1 MCFRWLS
8 GAPSSILRQISIA
21 TGVKHGVGRLVWLM
35 GEIQEDGHLEKD
47 NRLNGTST
55 VPLEST
61 SKTVPVAFDAR
72 SKQRLGAYNTS
83 PWRCHSAPTTP
94 FPVVSTE
101 NLLYPVHSNLEMIF
115 SNQVLLP
122 FSSCMLM
129 LYLMTIMNSSVSLV
143 LETPGQDE
151 TRQVSILT

>member
-1 MCFRWLS
+1 
-8 GAPSSILRQISIA
+8 
-21 TGVKHGVGRLVWLM
+21 M

-115 SNQVLLP
+115 FESGIAAIQQLHAYVVSDDDYELLS
-122 FSSCMLM
+122 FSCPR
-129 LYLMTIMNSSVSLV
+129 NPWSS
-143 LETPGQDE
+143 
-151 TRQVSILT
+151 